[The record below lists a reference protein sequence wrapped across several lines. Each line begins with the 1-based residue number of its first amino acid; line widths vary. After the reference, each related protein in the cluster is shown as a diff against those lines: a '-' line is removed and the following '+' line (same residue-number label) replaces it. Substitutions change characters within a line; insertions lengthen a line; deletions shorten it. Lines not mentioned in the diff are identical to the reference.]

1 MDHEGGAGQ
10 GQDRDAVELIELSPP
25 EIARVHP
32 RRARLAAIAIGAFT
46 GLTCLGLASSVVAPR
61 MLDRRFDPRADIAVA
76 SARPAESPGRAD
88 AEDDGPAVVATAAIV
103 PTAEVLGGTSIGAAR
118 IVHVSGAAAAS
129 VEDVVVTLLVGGRAR
144 DVALARAGTDG
155 PALGKAGVRLWSA
168 DLALPRS
175 LGTGATDGLA
185 VVEVFWSGTKG
196 AAGGLLT
203 VLVPLGDGR
212 PRG

>member
-1 MDHEGGAGQ
+1 MDHDGEAGR
-10 GQDRDAVELIELSPP
+10 GRDGEPVELIELSPP
-25 EIARVHP
+25 EIVRVRP

-46 GLTCLGLASSVVAPR
+46 GLTCLGLASSMVAPR
-61 MLDRRFDPRADIAVA
+61 IFDRRFDPRADIAVA
-76 SARPAESPGRAD
+76 STRPAESPGPAVAD
-88 AEDDGPAVVATAAIV
+88 DDGPAIVATAAIV
-103 PTAEVLGGTSIGAAR
+103 PTAGVPGGTSIAAAR

-129 VEDVVVTLLVGGRAR
+129 VDDVVVTLLLGGRER

-155 PALGKAGVRLWSA
+155 PALGKAGVRPWSA
-168 DLALPRS
+168 DLALPRG

-196 AAGGLLT
+196 ATGGLLT

-212 PRG
+212 SRD